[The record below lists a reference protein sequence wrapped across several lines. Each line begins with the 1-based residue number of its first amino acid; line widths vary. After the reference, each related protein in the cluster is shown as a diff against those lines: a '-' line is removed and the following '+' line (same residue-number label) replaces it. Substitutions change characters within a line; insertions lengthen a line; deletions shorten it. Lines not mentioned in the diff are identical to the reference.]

1 MSSQPGEP
9 ALCQLYR
16 HSVVAYVRW
25 RWWRRGRY
33 SNVHEYVHERLTT
46 STRPVC
52 RDDLLVMHDDMG
64 GPLMELLVSSVVPQP
79 RCYIV
84 ATTIVDLDLTRRIK
98 RAVSIVGWVGWGQV
112 GSNF

>member
-1 MSSQPGEP
+1 MCDGGGGGG
-9 ALCQLYR
+9 
-16 HSVVAYVRW
+16 
-25 RWWRRGRY
+25 GRY

-64 GPLMELLVSSVVPQP
+64 GPLMELLVSAVVPQP
-79 RCYIV
+79 CCYIV

-98 RAVSIVGWVGWGQV
+98 RAVSIVGWVGSGQV